1 MVNVTD
7 ILTDPAT
14 GDLACKNGDLVMG
27 DGTFQHQSHLLTGFP
42 GHYGQFP
49 TITVGLENFINDEDP
64 TEMLRQI
71 RRQFTNDG
79 MQISQLKYTDRLIIK
94 AQYV

>member
-42 GHYGQFP
+42 
-49 TITVGLENFINDEDP
+49 
-64 TEMLRQI
+64 
-71 RRQFTNDG
+71 
-79 MQISQLKYTDRLIIK
+79 
-94 AQYV
+94 